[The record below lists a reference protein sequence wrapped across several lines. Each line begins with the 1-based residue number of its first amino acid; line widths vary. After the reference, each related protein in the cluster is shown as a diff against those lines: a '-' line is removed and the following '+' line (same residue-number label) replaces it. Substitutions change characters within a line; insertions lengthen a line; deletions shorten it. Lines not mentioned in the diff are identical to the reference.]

1 MKGENAYDFPFHY
14 GQEAESY
21 TFYRVPKI
29 LFTAEAFDH
38 LSTDAKL
45 LYGIL
50 LDRMQLSVKNSW
62 IDADGKVFIYYP
74 RQCICDALTCGNKKA
89 GQLLAELDD
98 RHGIVGFA
106 APLFQGGHVV
116 GSLGTYLPAAR
127 ITDPQKILD
136 TLLYYTKEINLKLQR
151 AVQ

>member
-50 LDRMQLSVKNSW
+50 LDRMQLSVKNRW

-74 RQCICDALTCGNKKA
+74 RQNIMDALTCGNKKA
-89 GQLLAELDD
+89 GSCW
-98 RHGIVGFA
+98 RNWTTVTVSG
-106 APLFQGGHVV
+106 
-116 GSLGTYLPAAR
+116 
-127 ITDPQKILD
+127 
-136 TLLYYTKEINLKLQR
+136 
-151 AVQ
+151 